1 MNIIKNLRIYVIIF
15 LFILLDLK
23 SLNALENK
31 ILFKID
37 NEIIT
42 TIDIYEQIRFFKVFN
57 PEVSNLNE
65 NDLFEI
71 SKNTIVREKIKKIE
85 IMNYVNEIKVEDRF
99 MLMSIKNNYSKIG
112 LNSIENFENYLKDNN
127 LNIKTAKEKIAI
139 DLIWNDIIFQ
149 KFNSKVSIDKE
160 KIKKEILNNS
170 EKEIQKEIS
179 LSEIVFDVIQKSD
192 FQKKYDQILLD
203 IEQTGFNNAA
213 LIHSMS
219 DTASVGG
226 IIGWVKLDNLNDTI
240 KKEVNNLEIGKYTKP
255 IRTSSG
261 FLILKVE
268 DIKEYEVEFDLNK
281 KVKDIIR
288 FKTNEQLN
296 QFANIYF
303 NKIKKDLIF
312 DDL

>member
-99 MLMSIKNNYSKIG
+99 MLMFIKN
-112 LNSIENFENYLKDNN
+112 
-127 LNIKTAKEKIAI
+127 
-139 DLIWNDIIFQ
+139 
-149 KFNSKVSIDKE
+149 
-160 KIKKEILNNS
+160 
-170 EKEIQKEIS
+170 
-179 LSEIVFDVIQKSD
+179 
-192 FQKKYDQILLD
+192 
-203 IEQTGFNNAA
+203 
-213 LIHSMS
+213 
-219 DTASVGG
+219 
-226 IIGWVKLDNLNDTI
+226 
-240 KKEVNNLEIGKYTKP
+240 TK
-255 IRTSSG
+255 
-261 FLILKVE
+261 
-268 DIKEYEVEFDLNK
+268 
-281 KVKDIIR
+281 
-288 FKTNEQLN
+288 Q
-296 QFANIYF
+296 
-303 NKIKKDLIF
+303 
-312 DDL
+312 

>member
-1 MNIIKNLRIYVIIF
+1 MNIIKNLKIYVTIF
-15 LFILLDLK
+15 LFMLLNFK

-57 PEVSNLNE
+57 PEVNSLNE
-65 NDLFEI
+65 KDLFEI

-85 IMNYVNEIKVEDRF
+85 AMNYVNELKVEDRF
-99 MLMSIKNNYSKIG
+99 MLMFIKNNYSKIG

-149 KFNSKVSIDKE
+149 KFNSKVNIDKE

-170 EKEIQKEIS
+170 EKQIQKEVS

-203 IEQTGFNNAA
+203 IEQTGFKNAA
-213 LIHSMS
+213 LIHSIS
-219 DTASVGG
+219 D
-226 IIGWVKLDNLNDTI
+226 
-240 KKEVNNLEIGKYTKP
+240 
-255 IRTSSG
+255 
-261 FLILKVE
+261 
-268 DIKEYEVEFDLNK
+268 
-281 KVKDIIR
+281 
-288 FKTNEQLN
+288 
-296 QFANIYF
+296 
-303 NKIKKDLIF
+303 
-312 DDL
+312 